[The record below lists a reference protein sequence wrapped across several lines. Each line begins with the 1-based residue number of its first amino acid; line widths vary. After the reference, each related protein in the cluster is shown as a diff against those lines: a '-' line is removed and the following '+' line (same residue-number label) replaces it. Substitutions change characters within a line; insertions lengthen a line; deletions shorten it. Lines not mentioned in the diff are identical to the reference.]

1 MLLKSKTFILYATLC
16 LIWGTTWVILKKSLI
31 EGTPAIYGV
40 GLRFFAAGIILL
52 LITFILKRPI
62 PRSREAINIYISFGL
77 LNLVI
82 GYGVTY
88 WATQFI
94 YSNVASILWA
104 GFPIIVVIISHFYL
118 PDEKINLPKIIT
130 IAIGTTGV
138 LLILSQGKAF
148 GGNDVFL
155 GMSLIVFAVIM
166 AAWPNVYL
174 KKYNHAVDT
183 LTMNALCQ
191 TGAGII
197 LLTISSFLEKDQ
209 VMVWSPYN
217 IFAMVYLTLFGSI
230 AAWLIYIWLFKHL
243 TMTQIAY
250 IAFSP
255 PVIASFLGWKFLG
268 EALTPLSIL
277 GAIMIIIGAVAVNIK
292 R

>member
-94 YSNVASILWA
+94 YSNLASILWA

-118 PDEKINLPKIIT
+118 PDEKINLSKIIT

-138 LLILSQGKAF
+138 LLILSQGKHLVAMMCF
-148 GGNDVFL
+148 WGCPLLYLLLSWLRGQ
-155 GMSLIVFAVIM
+155 MSI
-166 AAWPNVYL
+166 
-174 KKYNHAVDT
+174 
-183 LTMNALCQ
+183 
-191 TGAGII
+191 
-197 LLTISSFLEKDQ
+197 
-209 VMVWSPYN
+209 
-217 IFAMVYLTLFGSI
+217 
-230 AAWLIYIWLFKHL
+230 
-243 TMTQIAY
+243 
-250 IAFSP
+250 
-255 PVIASFLGWKFLG
+255 
-268 EALTPLSIL
+268 
-277 GAIMIIIGAVAVNIK
+277 
-292 R
+292 

>member
-1 MLLKSKTFILYATLC
+1 MKSKSYFLYAAIC

-52 LITFILKRPI
+52 LISFFQKRSI

-82 GYGVTY
+82 GYGATY
-88 WATQFI
+88 WATQYI
-94 YSNVASILWA
+94 YSNLASILWT
-104 GFPIIVVIISHFYL
+104 GFPIIIVIMSHFYL
-118 PDEKINLPKIIT
+118 PNEKINLPKIISL
-130 IAIGTTGV
+130 AIGAAGV

-148 GGNDVFL
+148 GGENVIV
-155 GMSLIVFAVIM
+155 GMSVIIVAVIL

-174 KKYNHAVDT
+174 KKHNHAIDT
-183 LTMNALCQ
+183 LTMNAVCQ

-209 VMVWSPYN
+209 VMIWSPFN

-230 AAWLIYIWLFKHL
+230 AAWLIYVWLFKHL

-250 IAFSP
+250 VAFPP
-255 PVIASFLGWKFLG
+255 PVIASFLGWTFLG
-268 EALTPLSIL
+268 EALTPIAIL
-277 GAIMIIIGAVAVNIK
+277 GAMLVITGAVAVNLK
-292 R
+292 H

>member
-1 MLLKSKTFILYATLC
+1 MKSKTYFLYVAIC

-52 LITFILKRPI
+52 LISFFQKRPI
-62 PRSREAINIYISFGL
+62 PRSREAINIYTSFGL
-77 LNLVI
+77 LNLVV

-88 WATQFI
+88 WATQYI
-94 YSNVASILWA
+94 YSNLASILWT
-104 GFPIIVVIISHFYL
+104 GFPIIIVIMSHFYL
-118 PDEKINLPKIIT
+118 PNEKINLHKT
-130 IAIGTTGV
+130 ISLVIGTTGV

-148 GGNDVFL
+148 GGENVIM
-155 GMSLIVFAVIM
+155 GMSVIIVAVIL

-174 KKYNHAVDT
+174 KKNAKAIDT
-183 LTMNALCQ
+183 LTMNAVCQ

-209 VMVWSPYN
+209 VMIWSPFN

-230 AAWLIYIWLFKHL
+230 AAWLIYVWLFKHL

-250 IAFSP
+250 VAFPP
-255 PVIASFLGWKFLG
+255 PVIALFLGWTFLG
-268 EALTPLSIL
+268 EALTPVAIL
-277 GAIMIIIGAVAVNIK
+277 GAILVITGAVAVNLK
-292 R
+292 H